1 MDEAIRN
8 LQDLAPGIDS
18 IRAEHVA
25 STEIGSVS
33 VSGVWEFVRGGGGG
47 EKLRVT
53 SHCLKYC
60 ASRKCREALCI
71 TAAMTVI
78 IIPVNVFSYSEL

>member
-8 LQDLAPGIDS
+8 LQELERGIDS

-53 SHCLKYC
+53 SHYLKYG
-60 ASRKCREALCI
+60 ASRKCREALYI
-71 TAAMTVI
+71 TAAITVFI
-78 IIPVNVFSYSEL
+78 IQINAFSYSGL